1 MAAINSLKRGKGEER
16 MTTKKA
22 LSVAEAAEALG
33 ITRQCLYS
41 NLLHRKDFP
50 SFKVGRRTLIS
61 AEALDRWIA
70 EQAGGAA
77 LSDD

>member
-1 MAAINSLKRGKGEER
+1 

>member
-1 MAAINSLKRGKGEER
+1 MVD
-16 MTTKKA
+16 TKKA

-50 SFKVGRRTLIS
+50 SFKVGRRTLVS

-70 EQAGGAA
+70 EQVGDATQHFGACDGCKWRA
-77 LSDD
+77 KNDA

>member
-1 MAAINSLKRGKGEER
+1 MVD
-16 MTTKKA
+16 TKKA

-50 SFKVGRRTLIS
+50 SFKVGRRTLVS

-70 EQAGGAA
+70 EQVRDAAQHSGAC
-77 LSDD
+77 DGCKWRGEE